1 MKKNSF
7 ESSLKRLEQIVNEM
21 ENAELNIDKAM
32 KLFEE
37 GISLVRECSS
47 KLNEAKKKVEILT
60 DKNGKLEKNHFPIRN
75 NNES

>member
-21 ENAELNIDKAM
+21 ENAELDIDKAM

-37 GISLVRECSS
+37 GISLVRECSA

-60 DKNGKLEKNHFPIRN
+60 EKNSKF
-75 NNES
+75 EKTEFSQDDKQ

>member
-21 ENAELNIDKAM
+21 ENAELDIDKAM

-37 GISLVRECSS
+37 GISLVRECSA

-60 DKNGKLEKNHFPIRN
+60 EKNGKFEKTEF
-75 NNES
+75 SQDDKQ

>member
-7 ESSLKRLEQIVNEM
+7 ESSIKRLEQIVNDM
-21 ENAELNIDKAM
+21 ENSELDIDKAM

-60 DKNGKLEKNHFPIRN
+60 EKNGKIEKNEFSDT
-75 NNES
+75 EE

>member
-7 ESSLKRLEQIVNEM
+7 ESSIKRLEQIVNDM
-21 ENAELNIDKAM
+21 ENSELDIDKAM

-37 GISLVRECSS
+37 GISLVRECSA

-60 DKNGKLEKNHFPIRN
+60 EKNGKIEKNEFSDT
-75 NNES
+75 EE

>member
-21 ENAELNIDKAM
+21 ENAELDIDKSM

-37 GISLVRECSS
+37 GVSLVKECSS
-47 KLNEAKKKVEILT
+47 KLNEAKKKIEMLT
-60 DKNGKLEKNHFPIRN
+60 EKDGTIQKTDF
-75 NNES
+75 ES

>member
-21 ENAELNIDKAM
+21 ENAELDIDKAM

-37 GISLVRECSS
+37 
-47 KLNEAKKKVEILT
+47 
-60 DKNGKLEKNHFPIRN
+60 
-75 NNES
+75 